1 MSVCNDREDIYS
13 ITLTVVSSL
22 LRKYKIDPRDIGRLE
37 VGTETLLDKSKSVK
51 SVLMQLFA
59 HNNTNIEG
67 VDTVNAC
74 YGGTNA
80 LFNALHWVESSSWD
94 GRLAIVVAGDI
105 AVYGRGAARPTGG
118 AGAVAMVIGPD
129 APISLQ
135 NGIRGSYMQ
144 HEYDFFKPDLRSE
157 YPIVDGQYSLQCYT
171 RALDACYKAYKSREE
186 AVHRSSAHS
195 LANGLVNGDSNGR
208 NGFKGRNG
216 HSAAEVEKPPKKLVS
231 DRFDYMCFHSPTS
244 KLVAKSFARLAYN
257 DYREF
262 PDHEKFKELDPS
274 PLGID
279 YEASFGDRRIEKTF
293 MGLTAADFI
302 RRVQPGM
309 TVPNLCG
316 NMYTASLYSALVSLI
331 SSLEPAELL
340 GKTVGMFS
348 YGSGLA
354 STLFSIKIVG
364 DTSEVRSALNLA
376 QRLGDRVVIDPA
388 SFDKALSIRED
399 IHMRADGQP
408 VGSIESLVKGTYYL
422 TSIDGWRR
430 SYQIA

>member
-1 MSVCNDREDIYS
+1 
-13 ITLTVVSSL
+13 
-22 LRKYKIDPRDIGRLE
+22 
-37 VGTETLLDKSKSVK
+37 
-51 SVLMQLFA
+51 MQLFA
-59 HNNTNIEG
+59 HSNTNIEG

-186 AVHRSSAHS
+186 AVHRSNTHAP
-195 LANGLVNGDSNGR
+195 ANGLINGDSGDK
-208 NGFKGRNG
+208 NGFVGVNG
-216 HSAAEVEKPPKKLVS
+216 HSAAQVEKPSEKLIS

-257 DYREF
+257 DYRAF
-262 PDHEKFKELDPS
+262 PDHEAFKKLDPS
-274 PLGID
+274 LAHID
-279 YEASFGDRRIEKTF
+279 YEASFGDRRIEKAF
-293 MGLTAADFI
+293 MPLTAADFT

-331 SSLEPAELL
+331 SNVDPADLL

-354 STLFSIKIVG
+354 STLFSVRIVG
-364 DTSEVRSALNLA
+364 DTSEMRSALNLA
-376 QRLGDRVVIDPA
+376 PRLADRVVIDPA
-388 SFDKALSIRED
+388 SFEKVSR
-399 IHMRADGQP
+399 
-408 VGSIESLVKGTYYL
+408 VGTSYSL
-422 TSIDGWRR
+422 R
-430 SYQIA
+430 SC

>member
-1 MSVCNDREDIYS
+1 M
-13 ITLTVVSSL
+13 SSL
-22 LRKYKIDPRDIGRLE
+22 LRKYNIDPRDVGRLE

-59 HNNTNIEG
+59 YSNTNIEG

-118 AGAVAMVIGPD
+118 AGAVAMVVGPD
-129 APISLQ
+129 APVSLQ

-186 AVHRSSAHS
+186 AVHRSAHS
-195 LANGLVNGDSNGR
+195 LTNGLINGDPDGK
-208 NGFKGRNG
+208 NGFNGVNG
-216 HSAAEVEKPPKKLVS
+216 HSAAKTVKPSEKLIS

-257 DYREF
+257 DYRAF
-262 PDHEKFKELDPS
+262 PNHEAFKELDPS
-274 PLGID
+274 LSRID
-279 YEASFGDRRIEKTF
+279 YEASFGDRRIEKQF
-293 MGLTAADFI
+293 MGVTAADFT

-331 SSLEPAELL
+331 SNSKPAELL

-354 STLFSIKIVG
+354 STLFSVQIVG
-364 DTSEVRSALNLA
+364 DTSEMRSALNLA

-388 SFDKALSIRED
+388 SFEKVRRIRGYPSIY
-399 IHMRADGQP
+399 
-408 VGSIESLVKGTYYL
+408 SLCL
-422 TSIDGWRR
+422 C
-430 SYQIA
+430 

>member
-1 MSVCNDREDIYS
+1 M
-13 ITLTVVSSL
+13 SSL
-22 LRKYKIDPRDIGRLE
+22 LRKYNVGPRDIGRLE

-59 HNNTNIEG
+59 HSNTNIEG

-80 LFNALHWVESSSWD
+80 LFNALHWVESPSWD

-105 AVYGRGAARPTGG
+105 AVYARGAARPTGG

-195 LANGLVNGDSNGR
+195 LGNGLINGDSDGT
-208 NGFKGRNG
+208 NGFNGLNG
-216 HSAAEVEKPPKKLVS
+216 HPTAEVEKPPKILIS
-231 DRFDYMCFHSPTS
+231 DLFDYMCFHSPTS

-257 DYREF
+257 DYRAF
-262 PDHEKFKELDPS
+262 PDHEAFKELDPS
-274 PLGID
+274 LLRID
-279 YEASFGDRRIEKTF
+279 YDASFGDRRIEKAF
-293 MGLTAADFI
+293 MGITAADFI

-316 NMYTASLYSALVSLI
+316 NMYTASLYSTLVSLI

-354 STLFSIKIVG
+354 STLFSVKIVG
-364 DTSEVRSALNLA
+364 DTSEMRSALNLA

-388 SFDKALSIRED
+388 SFDKVSHIRGC
-399 IHMRADGQP
+399 HLWFVA
-408 VGSIESLVKGTYYL
+408 VVL
-422 TSIDGWRR
+422 T
-430 SYQIA
+430 